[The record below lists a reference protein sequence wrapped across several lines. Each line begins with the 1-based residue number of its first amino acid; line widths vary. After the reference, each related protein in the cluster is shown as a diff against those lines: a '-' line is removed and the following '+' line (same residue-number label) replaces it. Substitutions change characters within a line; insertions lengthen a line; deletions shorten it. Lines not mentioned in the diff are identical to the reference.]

1 MYDMFF
7 LQWNH
12 DVLKGHRTGKIIMFT
27 TAGSHCIEVLSYIFI
42 IARLKTSHCSLHQI
56 IGVCYF
62 KIPQLSIVLIS

>member
-1 MYDMFF
+1 MTF

-27 TAGSHCIEVLSYIFI
+27 TAGSHHIELGSFLYINLL
-42 IARLKTSHCSLHQI
+42 IAGLKTSYCSLHQI

-62 KIPQLSIVLIS
+62 KIPQLSIVLIL